1 MIVRTFAL
9 LSLILSLPPSL
20 AAAAEPA
27 NPKPGVPAGFSE
39 SARPAG
45 SAET

>member
-1 MIVRTFAL
+1 MTIRTLAL
-9 LSLILSLPPSL
+9 LSLILALPPSL

-27 NPKPGVPAGFSE
+27 TPNADVPAGFSE
-39 SARPAG
+39 SARHAG